1 MSISHSR
8 WFSSYIRT
16 PLMALS
22 TGWFGT
28 LSLSVSLFEKS
39 GRRQHRIAQ
48 AWARSLLKIFGAP
61 ITVIGAENLPTAA
74 AALSTISASAEA
86 KNVPAIYACN
96 HLSYMDTPAIFAS
109 LPFQFRILARH
120 GLFKIP
126 FLGWH
131 LRRSGQVP
139 VVIGDTNG
147 SIRSLNA
154 AVRTLRE
161 GLPLVIFPEGGRSPT
176 GKLQDF
182 LSGLA
187 YMSIRAHAPI
197 VPMALIGTREVL
209 PMHVYHIRPRPCVL
223 AIGKPISPAGLTM
236 RDLDRLTQQVYD
248 SIAAL
253 YFEHSPA
260 QDAPAALRSAPQH
273 SSPTR

>member
-1 MSISHSR
+1 
-8 WFSSYIRT
+8 
-16 PLMALS
+16 
-22 TGWFGT
+22 
-28 LSLSVSLFEKS
+28 
-39 GRRQHRIAQ
+39 
-48 AWARSLLKIFGAP
+48 
-61 ITVIGAENLPTAA
+61 
-74 AALSTISASAEA
+74 
-86 KNVPAIYACN
+86 
-96 HLSYMDTPAIFAS
+96 MDTPAVYAS

-139 VVIGDTNG
+139 VVIGDAHG
-147 SIRSLNA
+147 SLRSLNA

-161 GLPLVIFPEGGRSPT
+161 GLPLVIFPEGGRSPS

-197 VPMALIGTREVL
+197 VPMALIGTHEVL
-209 PMHVYHIRPRPCVL
+209 PMHVYHIRPRPCIL
-223 AIGKPISPAGLTM
+223 AIGKPISPEGLTM
-236 RDLDRLTQQVYD
+236 RDLDRLTKQVHD

-253 YFEHSPA
+253 YAEHAPA
-260 QDAPAALRSAPQH
+260 ESLPAALESAPRAFR
-273 SSPTR
+273 SDPLN